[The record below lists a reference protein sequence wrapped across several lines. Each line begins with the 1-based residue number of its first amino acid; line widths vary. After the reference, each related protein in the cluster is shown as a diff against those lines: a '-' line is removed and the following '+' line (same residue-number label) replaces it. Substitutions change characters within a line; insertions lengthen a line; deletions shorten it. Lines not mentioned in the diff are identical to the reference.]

1 MSDTKPITTKKP
13 VYIAADVI
21 EKAVMK
27 MNSDELLPIKTERE
41 LVEKLNERDITKK
54 QLTIILSA
62 VRTQFENAL
71 VEPGE
76 AVGTVA
82 AQSIGEPG
90 TQMTLKTFHFA
101 GVAEFNVTQ
110 GLPRLIEIVDAR
122 RNPSTPMTE
131 VYLDEEHRTD
141 VERAKS
147 VARKIEL
154 TLVESIASNISVDL
168 SQLQIII
175 EIDLDLMQD
184 KDLTLDYVANEISK
198 GRKVDVKTEGNLIY
212 VMPKIDPE
220 KEKEIYKYLQK
231 LSIKI
236 RQMVVKGLLNIKRTQ
251 ISKEPDNSNH
261 YMIFTEGTDFVRT
274 LRIPGVDQTKIYTN
288 HTYEIAETLGIEAAR
303 NAIIKE
309 SVDVLK
315 VQGLDVD
322 LRHITLVAD
331 LMTGNGDVRQIG
343 RHGISGEKDSVLA
356 RASFEITVKHLLE
369 ACLKGEVDPLKGIAE
384 NVIVGQVIPL
394 GTGSIDLMMNP
405 MSKGT
410 KPKKA

>member
-1 MSDTKPITTKKP
+1 MSDAKSTTTKKP
-13 VYIAADVI
+13 IHVSADVI
-21 EKAVMK
+21 EKAVQK
-27 MNSDELLPIKTERE
+27 MNSDKLIPGKTEQE
-41 LVEKLNERDITKK
+41 LIDRLLERNITKK
-54 QLTIILSA
+54 QLTIILKD

-76 AVGTVA
+76 AVGTIA

-141 VERAKS
+141 VERAKA

-154 TLVESIASNISVDL
+154 TLVESIASNVRIDL
-168 SQLQIII
+168 SEMQIII
-175 EIDLDLMQD
+175 EINLDLLSD
-184 KDLTLDYVANEISK
+184 KGLTIDHVSQTIAK
-198 GRKVDVKTEGNLIY
+198 GRKVEVKTEGNLIT
-212 VMPKIDPE
+212 VNPKLDSIKD
-220 KEKEIYKYLQK
+220 LQK
-231 LSIKI
+231 VTSKI
-236 RQMVVKGLLNIKRTQ
+236 RQMPVKGLMNIKRTQ
-251 ISKEPDNSNH
+251 ITKDSENNE
-261 YMIFTEGTDFVRT
+261 YVIFTEGTDFVKT
-274 LRIPGVDQTKIYTN
+274 LRIPGVDQTRIYTN

-303 NAIIKE
+303 NALIKE

-343 RHGISGEKDSVLA
+343 RHGISGQKDSVLA

-369 ACLKGEVDPLKGIAE
+369 ACLTGEADPLKGIAE

-405 MSKGT
+405 MSKEK
-410 KPKKA
+410 KPKKK